1 MAAVGELLLVLGLL
15 VSARCEVRARDPEV
29 LEEEEEEELGGGR
42 GGLGVGGVG
51 MEPPPAGEGGSLP
64 PRTGNWCA
72 FVQKRVVTMAVVCG
86 TEKYTIK
93 SRSPCPSG
101 IQDCQLVMYKLSTR
115 PLYTQKQKII
125 TSLQWRCCPGHGGDN
140 CDDAVSDAPLGSG
153 GPGPTGGSQPS
164 ERAELRA
171 PDELQLHPGDPD
183 REQNDHQ
190 ASVPEL
196 HDASIPDNQRDATP
210 PPLEPG
216 HAHNIHHMSHRAG
229 NTYDHQH
236 PRHPHHLHQQHQDEV
251 DAAAQHY
258 PEATAVL
265 PAPHMMALV
274 MSQLQPLLQGFNRSL
289 EHLSRQVGDLARDVA
304 QLKGGQRGAEL
315 QEQGAEPQGQ
325 EAGPQEQEAGPQEQ
339 EGTNRDEAAE
349 EYLEAK
355 LDEVFQHISEIRAQM
370 EGQRTDME
378 NGLHSQHAMLHYN
391 LTSFKTDVDVKLKR
405 HQKMLQVSLQ
415 AMNAT
420 LSELKLEQ
428 DQQLEDRPPLTPPPP
443 PPPSDSSP
451 LWEAIERLDNMV
463 VNNTVK
469 VNGLMED
476 EEVTAGDVQQ
486 LRLDVK
492 ELEKLINHTARK
504 SQVLFMET
512 GLEVEDAKVAVL
524 RRVEELA
531 GNLTQHRK
539 RLQEADVDIAYL
551 YDALYQ
557 NHSAGA
563 DCNCKGL
570 TAAVAR
576 LQRGVANVTA
586 LANENRL
593 ALDEVAEGG
602 AEQWTGGDS
611 GWEPAVEAVQ
621 RGLQQVKESLVSER
635 SRTGALELSV
645 SHLSGSLSDGL
656 AEVGGLRERDR
667 KVREEMQH
675 LSGSFNSLLKDA
687 IRHSD
692 VLELLLGEE
701 VLEFLEWPVQDQE
714 ANSIPALKEQLR
726 RLQER
731 VGGNDLSIATL
742 LGSRTGG
749 REEEPSADQPSSSHL
764 LHHEWRPSDARRS
777 DDGAAAAAARERQ
790 MLLRPDGTRPEHGGD
805 GGDLWNL
812 EKVVEELVLKVQ
824 RLEEEEPCPCPSSS
838 AAPGGEDAKLQA
850 EVTWL
855 KRGLEEHLRVFKNV
869 FSNADVLAASEAT
882 LELDKLWQLVKS
894 RDGKRE
900 KKKRGGGGGG
910 GGANHR
916 SRRES
921 SGVLPVPSVES
932 NDSLMFVAGSPRSIS
947 GGARHRAPGV
957 SEPTGPLPLGHR
969 HLHGSGGRV
978 LPVRPHLGPE
988 AGPRPRGAEE
998 GGGRSYGRPAATG
1011 GGGGGGGRGGGR
1023 GLLHDTLPEEREE
1036 GKEGR
1041 KGCYFFL
1048 EYISEPVFWI
1058 QWIHF
1063 QIFSSFIS
1071 SFSLASLCQTKT
1083 KLF

>member
-1 MAAVGELLLVLGLL
+1 MTQVGQLSPESIAVATVTQVVTSWIRHKICQDKKHSVVNYDRCPMLRWGL
-15 VSARCEVRARDPEV
+15 EARDRPEDPNR
-29 LEEEEEEELGGGR
+29 LSE
-42 GGLGVGGVG
+42 
-51 MEPPPAGEGGSLP
+51 
-64 PRTGNWCA
+64 
-72 FVQKRVVTMAVVCG
+72 
-86 TEKYTIK
+86 
-93 SRSPCPSG
+93 RSSAL
-101 IQDCQLVMYKLSTR
+101 QVRHLHLHLHLHLHVN
-115 PLYTQKQKII
+115 
-125 TSLQWRCCPGHGGDN
+125 TSL
-140 CDDAVSDAPLGSG
+140 
-153 GPGPTGGSQPS
+153 
-164 ERAELRA
+164 EY
-171 PDELQLHPGDPD
+171 ELQLHPGDPD

-251 DAAAQHY
+251 DAATQHY

-443 PPPSDSSP
+443 PPPPSDSSP

-576 LQRGVANVTA
+576 LQRGVVNVTA

-910 GGANHR
+910 ANHR

-947 GGARHRAPGV
+947 GGAVIALQASLNRRGRYRSDTGTFTAPADGFYLFV
-957 SEPTGPLPLGHR
+957 LTLDLRPGPAHVVLRKGA
-969 HLHGSGGRV
+969 GGATVALQR
-978 LPVRPHLGPE
+978 REAAEEEE
-988 AGPRPRGAEE
+988 AGPV
-998 GGGRSYGRPAATG
+998 TG
-1011 GGGGGGGRGGGR
+1011 VSLLRLRGGEESNVVR
-1023 GLLHDTLPEEREE
+1023 AEKYEKLLPERREKEKSDEQRE
-1036 GKEGR
+1036 G
-1041 KGCYFFL
+1041 
-1048 EYISEPVFWI
+1048 
-1058 QWIHF
+1058 
-1063 QIFSSFIS
+1063 SSNLQHS
-1071 SFSLASLCQTKT
+1071 
-1083 KLF
+1083 

>member
-1 MAAVGELLLVLGLL
+1 
-15 VSARCEVRARDPEV
+15 
-29 LEEEEEEELGGGR
+29 
-42 GGLGVGGVG
+42 
-51 MEPPPAGEGGSLP
+51 
-64 PRTGNWCA
+64 
-72 FVQKRVVTMAVVCG
+72 MAVVCG

-140 CDDAVSDAPLGSG
+140 CDDA
-153 GPGPTGGSQPS
+153 GGSAQPR
-164 ERAELRA
+164 EHRRR
-171 PDELQLHPGDPD
+171 HGDTSRD
-183 REQNDHQ
+183 QNDHQ

-229 NTYDHQH
+229 NTFI
-236 PRHPHHLHQQHQDEV
+236 LVVDEV

-315 QEQGAEPQGQ
+315 QEQG
-325 EAGPQEQEAGPQEQ
+325 
-339 EGTNRDEAAE
+339 AAE

-469 VNGLMED
+469 VGPSETN
-476 EEVTAGDVQQ
+476 VQQ

-742 LGSRTGG
+742 LGSRTGTNL
-749 REEEPSADQPSSSHL
+749 RDSP
-764 LHHEWRPSDARRS
+764 
-777 DDGAAAAAARERQ
+777 

-921 SGVLPVPSVES
+921 SGECVLPVPSVES
-932 NDSLMFVAGSPRSIS
+932 NDSLMFVASLNRRGRYRSDTGTFTAPADGFYLFVLTLDLRPGPAHVVLRKGA
-947 GGARHRAPGV
+947 GGATVALQRREAA
-957 SEPTGPLPLGHR
+957 EEE
-969 HLHGSGGRV
+969 
-978 LPVRPHLGPE
+978 E
-988 AGPRPRGAEE
+988 AGPV
-998 GGGRSYGRPAATG
+998 TG
-1011 GGGGGGGRGGGR
+1011 VSLLRLRGGEEVRLELRGGAWAESEDNVFA
-1023 GLLHDTLPEEREE
+1023 GLLLHRT
-1036 GKEGR
+1036 
-1041 KGCYFFL
+1041 
-1048 EYISEPVFWI
+1048 
-1058 QWIHF
+1058 
-1063 QIFSSFIS
+1063 
-1071 SFSLASLCQTKT
+1071 T
-1083 KLF
+1083 